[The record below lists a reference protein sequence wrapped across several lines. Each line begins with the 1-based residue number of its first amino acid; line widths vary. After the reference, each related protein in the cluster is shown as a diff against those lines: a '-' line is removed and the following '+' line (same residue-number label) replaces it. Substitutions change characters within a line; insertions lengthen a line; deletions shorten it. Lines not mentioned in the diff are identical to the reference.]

1 MEVGDVKAV
10 FFGGVEMPVAPKGP
24 DGDHHT
30 EAGVA
35 AAGELHQESM
45 ARGAVVK
52 AAAVEGCQV
61 GG

>member
-1 MEVGDVKAV
+1 VELGDVEAV
-10 FFGGVEMPVAPKGP
+10 VSGGVEMPVAPNGP
-24 DGDHHT
+24 NGEET

-35 AAGELHQESM
+35 AAGELHQDSM
-45 ARGAVVK
+45 VRGAAVK